1 MGGMTRSN
9 AIESCH
15 RARRRSCRAWLLDA
29 VGSSVALAL
38 LWAAPANAQQSGNG
52 SVIVDYGVLEQLG
65 TPTTIPGGLTGRLP
79 APPYGAYPQ
88 PQPYGAYPQPQPYGA
103 YGQRPYSP
111 YAGTPQLLYPPATM
125 PRSTLTVPY
134 KPSPS
139 IVDVKPALKPTQQT
153 ATAPAE
159 TAATPP
165 PPPQPAPVSPPP
177 PAPEAPASAGSVA
190 PAPSAPSAPAAP
202 AAEIPTA
209 SATPAPPA
217 TPSAATTTAN
227 GVAVSTNIPTPAGG
241 SSAPAASAESSAETA
256 EVGETNET
264 GEAAEAAAPA
274 APAPSE
280 TAAASAEAAA
290 PATAETQ
297 NAALPPAAGEAGA
310 GEKTQI
316 LFAEGSAE
324 LPPEA
329 TAQLDAIAD
338 KLAKDEGL
346 RLQLMA
352 YASGTEDTASKA
364 RRISLSRALA
374 VRAYLID
381 KGIRSTRMD
390 VRALGN
396 KVEGEPADRV
406 DIVTQPAQ

>member
-1 MGGMTRSN
+1 M
-9 AIESCH
+9 
-15 RARRRSCRAWLLDA
+15 
-29 VGSSVALAL
+29 GSSVALAL
-38 LWAAPANAQQSGNG
+38 LWAVPASAQQSGNG

-103 YGQRPYSP
+103 YGQQPYSP

-177 PAPEAPASAGSVA
+177 PAPEAPATESSAA
-190 PAPSAPSAPAAP
+190 PAAPPAPAAPAAP
-202 AAEIPTA
+202 AAEAPAA
-209 SATPAPPA
+209 SAAPAPPA

-227 GVAVSTNIPTPAGG
+227 GVAVSANIPTPGG
-241 SSAPAASAESSAETA
+241 SAAPAASAESSAETA

-274 APAPSE
+274 
-280 TAAASAEAAA
+280 T
-290 PATAETQ
+290 TETQ
-297 NAALPPAAGEAGA
+297 SASLPPAAGAGEAGTA
-310 GEKTQI
+310 GKTQI

-329 TAQLDAIAD
+329 TAQLDALAD
-338 KLAKDEGL
+338 KLSKDESL